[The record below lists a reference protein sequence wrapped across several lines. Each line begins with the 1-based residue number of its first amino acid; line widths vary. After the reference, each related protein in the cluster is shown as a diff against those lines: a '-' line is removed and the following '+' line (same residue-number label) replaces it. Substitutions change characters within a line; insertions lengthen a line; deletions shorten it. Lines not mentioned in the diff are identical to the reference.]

1 MTHIF
6 RRLLPLGMRLSG
18 SFTGKMMNARAFST
32 LPNSIA
38 VCRFAMGVS
47 RTQDSKENRQIH
59 HDLTAKLGYIRSHLA
74 LFGYWLAPHTHWSF
88 LYLLETI
95 QQHQQLSSY
104 MHISISSVSELSRNY
119 RIETIYRGRFGLNWF
134 KSGSSHSSFG
144 VNVTNVHWTGLNAHW
159 KCSVK
164 IRPLWQV

>member
-18 SFTGKMMNARAFST
+18 SFTGKMMNAHAFFT

-38 VCRFAMGVS
+38 VRRFAMGVS

-119 RIETIYRGRFGLNWF
+119 QIETIYRGRFGLNRF

-144 VNVTNVHWTGLNAHW
+144 VNVTNVH
-159 KCSVK
+159 
-164 IRPLWQV
+164 